1 MKHPTDIKIWI
12 FYSLRTVQLKCIC
25 SSDEK
30 QIHCEAEWM
39 SVVAFIHGCFSLP
52 CLLVGIWHINFIRK
66 HVIRMSEI
74 EKRSTEIG
82 WSQRQ
87 DLKWEVCERMLRK
100 KRRNEKD
107 FGMCTHWICFPW
119 KVVVSKTCPLI
130 FRDHFAE
137 AGIRGSLRA
146 SFLSLTSKFLSS
158 CLKPSQFLCLSLLSS
173 PSILSNVIFA
183 IV

>member
-1 MKHPTDIKIWI
+1 
-12 FYSLRTVQLKCIC
+12 
-25 SSDEK
+25 
-30 QIHCEAEWM
+30 
-39 SVVAFIHGCFSLP
+39 
-52 CLLVGIWHINFIRK
+52 
-66 HVIRMSEI
+66 
-74 EKRSTEIG
+74 
-82 WSQRQ
+82 
-87 DLKWEVCERMLRK
+87 
-100 KRRNEKD
+100 
-107 FGMCTHWICFPW
+107 MCTHWICFPW

-183 IV
+183 IVQTLPQLPFLFFFLEKAQYKECEAFWGVTGRGRFLMKNKGQQALKFQWESLKVLDIIFIEQCLCYVSQVRSGPKPSL